1 MKKST
6 QKKWLIDE
14 QRAFAF
20 LDSLQQELDIYS
32 RLVTKSEQQQ
42 RYIEKRDENALVQL
56 IVEKEQ
62 DIQALQKIHEAFAQE
77 RSILDSTDMGSFSCI
92 DEEIDKVLQA
102 TEMTLKQLVENE
114 TRDMNALK
122 VFQDQHVDRMDQ
134 LKKGEK
140 MAKAYFSKGQGKKM
154 DRSV

>member
-1 MKKST
+1 
-6 QKKWLIDE
+6 
-14 QRAFAF
+14 
-20 LDSLQQELDIYS
+20 
-32 RLVTKSEQQQ
+32 
-42 RYIEKRDENALVQL
+42 
-56 IVEKEQ
+56 
-62 DIQALQKIHEAFAQE
+62 
-77 RSILDSTDMGSFSCI
+77 MGSFSCI

-102 TEMTLKQLVENE
+102 TEVKLKQLVENE